1 MVTLITPLA
10 LASVTL
16 SAGAVADA
24 VLPFDGTCKNFVASL
39 PHMVWLK
46 KIKLFLLMS
55 YSFKPSYFLGL
66 HKPQSLILII
76 DSVLGLVINNA

>member
-1 MVTLITPLA
+1 AQGLLLMQYYHLTVHA
-10 LASVTL
+10 
-16 SAGAVADA
+16 
-24 VLPFDGTCKNFVASL
+24 KNFVASL